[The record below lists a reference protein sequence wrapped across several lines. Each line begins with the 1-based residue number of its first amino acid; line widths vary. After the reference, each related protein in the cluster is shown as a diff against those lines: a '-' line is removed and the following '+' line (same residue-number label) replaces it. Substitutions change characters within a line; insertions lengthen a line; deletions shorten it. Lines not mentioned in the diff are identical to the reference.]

1 MTMKSV
7 LLGAAAG
14 IATVSVAQAADLT
27 MTKAEAVEYVKVC
40 SEFGPGFFYIP
51 GTDTCLRIQG
61 NMRADYS
68 YNTANK
74 RNRPLD
80 GTGRQVNQT
89 SFQGR
94 TEIQFDARTDTDY
107 GLLRSFL
114 SINAVYGHSLNQTWA
129 YGSVSGSTLSVDKA
143 FIQFGGLTA
152 GFAESQYAYFDNY
165 FGDDF
170 FAPYFGS
177 GFVGTKDQLAY
188 TAQFGGGFSG
198 TLSLEDPK
206 AYQQGVIGDTSAGT
220 QSPDIIG
227 NIHVDQSWGSAQIM
241 AALHQIR
248 TLGLDGGAD
257 PNANPRTKWGFAVG
271 AGGSIKFPLLSGGY
285 IASEFDYADG
295 ASAYTGLQ
303 DNQFSPAGAPD
314 APDAVITA
322 SGGEKLAKSW
332 SVSSEA
338 GISLTPQLTALIFGS
353 YGKFNAPAIYGD
365 FTTYVAG
372 AQLKY
377 EMVKNFWIGGEVYYA
392 GTKSDS
398 TTPNIID
405 AEGDTLAKLKTGAWV
420 AGIRVRRD
428 F

>member
-1 MTMKSV
+1 
-7 LLGAAAG
+7 
-14 IATVSVAQAADLT
+14 
-27 MTKAEAVEYVKVC
+27 
-40 SEFGPGFFYIP
+40 
-51 GTDTCLRIQG
+51 
-61 NMRADYS
+61 
-68 YNTANK
+68 
-74 RNRPLD
+74 
-80 GTGRQVNQT
+80 
-89 SFQGR
+89 
-94 TEIQFDARTDTDY
+94 
-107 GLLRSFL
+107 L

-129 YGSVSGSTLSVDKA
+129 YGGVSGSTLSVDKA

-177 GFVGTKDQLAY
+177 GYVGTKDQLAY

-285 IASEFDYADG
+285 VASEFDYADG
-295 ASAYTGLQ
+295 ASAYTGL
-303 DNQFSPAGAPD
+303 
-314 APDAVITA
+314 
-322 SGGEKLAKSW
+322 
-332 SVSSEA
+332 
-338 GISLTPQLTALIFGS
+338 
-353 YGKFNAPAIYGD
+353 
-365 FTTYVAG
+365 
-372 AQLKY
+372 
-377 EMVKNFWIGGEVYYA
+377 
-392 GTKSDS
+392 
-398 TTPNIID
+398 
-405 AEGDTLAKLKTGAWV
+405 
-420 AGIRVRRD
+420 
-428 F
+428 